1 MHILINSSVKAQ
13 GGFSTNEAIIKLMQ
27 HTIQTSYSRDENGQ
41 EVEQYTLSASA
52 SIYRSVSDYENRE
65 ACFTPFDVTLS
76 ISKQLSQGQ
85 ITKQEVYQSIL
96 EVNVNH
102 NAQLIQ

>member
-52 SIYRSVSDYENRE
+52 SIYRSVSDYEIEKLVLLRLMLRWV
-65 ACFTPFDVTLS
+65 F
-76 ISKQLSQGQ
+76 
-85 ITKQEVYQSIL
+85 QSSL
-96 EVNVNH
+96 ARVR
-102 NAQLIQ
+102 